1 MQHALSARRGSKEA
15 QTPDVSLAMQKSS
28 EQKGSG
34 TCPASDCQLCLR
46 ASNELNKLPGN
57 QRTRWDFRVAASRR
71 TEEGW
76 IRSDLFGILAGVHS
90 KRWHALQQEPR
101 CRCCLAGEKRANAN
115 VIVQGLFQFMFGKY

>member
-1 MQHALSARRGSKEA
+1 MQRALSARQGSEEE
-15 QTPDVSLAMQKSS
+15 QTPNMSLATKSL

-34 TCPASDCQLCLR
+34 TRPASEQATNYLD
-46 ASNELNKLPGN
+46 N

-76 IRSDLFGILAGVHS
+76 IRSDLFGILAGAHS
-90 KRWHALQQEPR
+90 KRWHAPQQEPR
-101 CRCCLAGEKRANAN
+101 CLCCLAGEKHTNAN